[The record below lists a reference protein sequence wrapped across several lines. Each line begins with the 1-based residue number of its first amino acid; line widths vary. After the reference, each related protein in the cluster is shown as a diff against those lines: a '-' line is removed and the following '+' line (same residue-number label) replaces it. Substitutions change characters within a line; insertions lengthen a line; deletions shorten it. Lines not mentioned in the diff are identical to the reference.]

1 MAFKGRRI
9 FIQLNN
15 EVVFVKMVWIGS
27 RLVVAD
33 RVSGEREICKH
44 YFKVISSISPQF
56 NILRL
61 C

>member
-1 MAFKGRRI
+1 MAFKGKRI

-33 RVSGEREICKH
+33 RVSGEREICKQ
-44 YFKVISSISPQF
+44 I
-56 NILRL
+56 ILK
-61 C
+61 